1 MKKLLS
7 ASVSLIVIGI
17 VSGAYA
23 ADAQVG
29 EHGSNRS
36 RGAIAG
42 PTTALV
48 SSEQAK
54 LGSMRYYG
62 GPKSPMWRAPVEN

>member
-7 ASVSLIVIGI
+7 AGVFLIVVGI
-17 VSGAYA
+17 VSSAYA

-29 EHGSNRS
+29 ERSSNGS
-36 RGAIAG
+36 RGAIAAQ
-42 PTTALV
+42 TAV
-48 SSEQAK
+48 TSEQARP
-54 LGSMRYYG
+54 GPMRYYG